1 MELTFAEQV
10 KILLKRRK
18 MTIKDLADLIEAQ
31 TGKKMSRQNLT
42 QQLGRDNFQEKDMR
56 LIAGVLGCAMQIAII
71 SDDLGTD
78 GMAPY
83 VPPMEYGGMPG
94 YGQSAYQPSGYG
106 QAEYGASGYSAAGRA
121 PAAEVTTSR
130 DGKVVTTLMKHN
142 HRKKPIL
149 GEINPLTGEEY
160 SSNTVRTHPVL
171 SGYVQVYDDTEHKW
185 TDLVEAD
192 FLRFQ
197 EEKHAMMGK
206 DYEPP
211 IYID

>member
-18 MTIKDLADLIEAQ
+18 MTIKELADLMEEQ
-31 TGKKMSRQNLT
+31 TGKKMSRQILT

-56 LIAGVLGCAMQIAII
+56 LIADVLGCSMKIVLI
-71 SDDLGTD
+71 SEELGTTED
-78 GMAPY
+78 IY
-83 VPPMEYGGMPG
+83 VPEKPAMVTRPTA
-94 YGQSAYQPSGYG
+94 SA
-106 QAEYGASGYSAAGRA
+106 EN
-121 PAAEVTTSR
+121 
-130 DGKVVTTLMKHN
+130 KVVTTLMK
-142 HRKKPIL
+142 KKKKQPIL

-171 SGYVQVYDDTEHKW
+171 SGYVQVYDSYDHKW
-185 TDLVEAD
+185 IDLIEEE

-197 EEKHAMMGK
+197 EEKQAMMGK

>member
-18 MTIKDLADLIEAQ
+18 MTIKDLADLIEEA
-31 TGKKMSRQNLT
+31 TGRKMSRQNLT

-56 LIAGVLGCAMQIAII
+56 MIADVLGCSMQIRLV
-71 SDDLGTD
+71 SEELGTAGSGFVSMD
-78 GMAPY
+78 
-83 VPPMEYGGMPG
+83 MPVV
-94 YGQSAYQPSGYG
+94 
-106 QAEYGASGYSAAGRA
+106 AG
-121 PAAEVTTSR
+121 VMTSSE
-130 DGKVVTTLMKHN
+130 GKAVTTLIKG
-142 HRKKPIL
+142 KKKCPVL
-149 GEINPLTGEEY
+149 GDINPITREEY
-160 SSNTVRTHPVL
+160 SSNTVRAHPVL
-171 SGYVQVYDDTEHKW
+171 SGYVQVYDSTEHKW
-185 TDLVEAD
+185 IDLVEEE

>member
-18 MTIKDLADLIEAQ
+18 MTIKDLADLIEVQ

-56 LIAGVLGCAMQIAII
+56 MIAGVLGCAMQIAII

-78 GMAPY
+78 GQVSH
-83 VPPMEYGGMPG
+83 VPPMEYGAVPG
-94 YGQSAYQPSGYG
+94 YGQPDYGLSSGYG
-106 QAEYGASGYSAAGRA
+106 AAGRA

>member
-1 MELTFAEQV
+1 MMELTFAEQV

-18 MTIKDLADLIEAQ
+18 MTIKDLADLIEVQ

-56 LIAGVLGCAMQIAII
+56 MIAGVLGCAMQIAII

-78 GMAPY
+78 GQVSY
-83 VPPMEYGGMPG
+83 VPPMEYGAVPG
-94 YGQSAYQPSGYG
+94 YGQPDYGLSSGYG
-106 QAEYGASGYSAAGRA
+106 AAGRGTGGGGYHVPGRQGGDHA
-121 PAAEVTTSR
+121 DEAQPPEEADPGR
-130 DGKVVTTLMKHN
+130 DQSADRGGI
-142 HRKKPIL
+142 R
-149 GEINPLTGEEY
+149 
-160 SSNTVRTHPVL
+160 SNTVRTHPVL

>member
-1 MELTFAEQV
+1 M
-10 KILLKRRK
+10 
-18 MTIKDLADLIEAQ
+18 
-31 TGKKMSRQNLT
+31 
-42 QQLGRDNFQEKDMR
+42 
-56 LIAGVLGCAMQIAII
+56 
-71 SDDLGTD
+71 
-78 GMAPY
+78 
-83 VPPMEYGGMPG
+83 PPMEYGAVPG
-94 YGQSAYQPSGYG
+94 YGQPDYGLSSGYG
-106 QAEYGASGYSAAGRA
+106 AAGRA

>member
-18 MTIKDLADLIEAQ
+18 MTIKDLADLIEVQ

-56 LIAGVLGCAMQIAII
+56 MIAGVLGCAMQIAII

-78 GMAPY
+78 GRYPMCRPWNMAQCP
-83 VPPMEYGGMPG
+83 VTGSRTMAFLPVMERP
-94 YGQSAYQPSGYG
+94 
-106 QAEYGASGYSAAGRA
+106 GRA

>member
-18 MTIKDLADLIEAQ
+18 MTIKDLADLIEVQ

-56 LIAGVLGCAMQIAII
+56 MIAGVLGCAMQIAII

-78 GMAPY
+78 GQVSY
-83 VPPMEYGGMPG
+83 VPPMEYGAVPG
-94 YGQSAYQPSGYG
+94 YGQPDYGLSSGYG
-106 QAEYGASGYSAAGRA
+106 AAGRA

-192 FLRFQ
+192 FLRFRR
-197 EEKHAMMGK
+197 KST
-206 DYEPP
+206 P
-211 IYID
+211 

>member
-1 MELTFAEQV
+1 MDLTFAEQV

-18 MTIKDLADLIEAQ
+18 MTIKDLADLIEEH

-56 LIAGVLGCAMQIAII
+56 LIAEVLGCTMQITLV
-71 SDDLGTD
+71 SEELGTA
-78 GMAPY
+78 GAVPY
-83 VPPMEYGGMPG
+83 
-94 YGQSAYQPSGYG
+94 A
-106 QAEYGASGYSAAGRA
+106 
-121 PAAEVTTSR
+121 AAEAPVVTGVAASVE
-130 DGKVVTTLMKHN
+130 GKVVTTLMKH
-142 HRKKPIL
+142 RKKRPIL
-149 GEINPLTGEEY
+149 GEVNPLTGEEY

-171 SGYVQVYDDTEHKW
+171 SGYVQVYDSSEHKW
-185 TDLVEAD
+185 TDLVEAE
-192 FLRFQ
+192 FLKFQ